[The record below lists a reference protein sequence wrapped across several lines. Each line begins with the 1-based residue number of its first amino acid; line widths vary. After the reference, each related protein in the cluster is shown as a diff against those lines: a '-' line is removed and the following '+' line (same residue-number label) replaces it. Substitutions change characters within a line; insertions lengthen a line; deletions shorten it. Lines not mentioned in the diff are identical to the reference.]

1 MCGKGLTNGG
11 EWWYYGGIKNAA
23 RRVLKRNIAVSPFCF
38 SPWCAFYQINSKHK
52 ASPAHKLPRWPEEA
66 E

>member
-1 MCGKGLTNGG
+1 MVVLWRHKERSKEGAET
-11 EWWYYGGIKNAA
+11 EH
-23 RRVLKRNIAVSPFCF
+23 RRFPPFCF

-52 ASPAHKLPRWPEEA
+52 ASLAHKLPRWPEEA

>member
-1 MCGKGLTNGG
+1 MEYL
-11 EWWYYGGIKNAA
+11 
-23 RRVLKRNIAVSPFCF
+23 RFPPFCF
-38 SPWCAFYQINSKHK
+38 SPLCAFYQINSKHK

>member
-23 RRVLKRNIAVSPFCF
+23 RRVQKRNISVSPFCF